1 MVQAKVVNYHLFNNE
16 RELCFVLYRKGRI
29 LALLCLVELVLNL
42 AIAAIK
48 AEGVDLSAPSA
59 FEVTVHDEAHDAFM
73 TLLLYTSGRE
83 GEAPQLSLGPKTRR
97 LSICVRKCPPLPHGC
112 SK

>member
-42 AIAAIK
+42 AIAGIK
-48 AEGVDLSAPSA
+48 
-59 FEVTVHDEAHDAFM
+59 
-73 TLLLYTSGRE
+73 
-83 GEAPQLSLGPKTRR
+83 KTRR
-97 LSICVRKCPPLPHGC
+97 LSICVRKCPPLPHG
-112 SK
+112 

>member
-42 AIAAIK
+42 AIAGIK

-59 FEVTVHDEAHDAFM
+59 FKATVHDEAHDAFM

-97 LSICVRKCPPLPHGC
+97 LSICVRKCPPLPHG
-112 SK
+112 

>member
-1 MVQAKVVNYHLFNNE
+1 MLRWLFRVKEVVNYHLFNNE

-42 AIAAIK
+42 AIA
-48 AEGVDLSAPSA
+48 
-59 FEVTVHDEAHDAFM
+59 DEAHDAFM

-97 LSICVRKCPPLPHGC
+97 LSICVRKCPPLPHG
-112 SK
+112 